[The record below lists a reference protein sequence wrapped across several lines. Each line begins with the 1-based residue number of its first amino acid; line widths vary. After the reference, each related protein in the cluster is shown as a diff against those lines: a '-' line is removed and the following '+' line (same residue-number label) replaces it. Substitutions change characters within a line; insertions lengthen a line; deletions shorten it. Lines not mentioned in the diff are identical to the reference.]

1 MNTTTDLRIEV
12 NPAQILRFA
21 PWIALGLG
29 FVLLLVGFS
38 GKEYGYL
45 IAACFFGIV
54 ARIAQAEHHRREGMN
69 TRSGSA

>member
-1 MNTTTDLRIEV
+1 MSSTTELRIEV
-12 NPAQILRFA
+12 NPAQILRVA

-29 FVLLLVGFS
+29 FVLLLVGFGS
-38 GKEYGYL
+38 EEYGYL

-54 ARIAQAEHHRREGMN
+54 ARIAQAEHQHREAMN